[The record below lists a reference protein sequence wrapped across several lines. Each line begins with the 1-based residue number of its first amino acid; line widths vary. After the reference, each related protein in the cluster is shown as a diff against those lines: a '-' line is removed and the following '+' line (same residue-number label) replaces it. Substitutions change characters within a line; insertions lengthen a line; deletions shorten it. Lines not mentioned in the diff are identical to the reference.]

1 MALSDDLWGGQLVGV
16 AFDPVAHVCDLRVS
30 TLDHGVTRTYEIAC
44 REVSELR
51 FHNAIPLPWSY
62 ADVTEVHV
70 QADAC
75 SGRQVLEMLLWSE
88 EAGLVVT
95 CSSIDIR
102 ETGGAARE
110 RVPVA
115 G

>member
-16 AFDPVAHVCDLRVS
+16 AFDPVTHVCDLRVS
-30 TLDHGVTRTYEIAC
+30 TLDHGVSRTYEVAC

-70 QADAC
+70 GADPD
-75 SGRQVLEMLLWSE
+75 SGRQILEMVLWSE
-88 EAGLVVT
+88 DAGLAVT
-95 CSSIDIR
+95 CPSVDIR
-102 ETGGAARE
+102 EVGGAASE
-110 RVPVA
+110 RVPGA